1 MKNGYAVRLLRE
13 AWIGFLQQRGHEVF
27 VPERITD
34 AITSY
39 RKEHNS
45 FRWLLFVAAGQVKR
59 LNPSERRQLA
69 REIETAREEGQRPYV
84 VVRFTVPSPKIVI
97 IPAENVLETGSIRS
111 ARGGIPWF
119 E

>member
-1 MKNGYAVRLLRE
+1 MKNRYPAELLRE
-13 AWIGFLQQRGHEVF
+13 AWISFLQQRGHEVS

-39 RKEHNS
+39 RKQHNS
-45 FRWLLFVAAGQVKR
+45 FRWLLFVAEGQVKR
-59 LNPSERRQLA
+59 LTPSERRRLA
-69 REIETAREEGQRPYV
+69 REIETAREEDQRPYV
-84 VVRFTVPSPKIVI
+84 VVRFTVPSSKIVI
-97 IPAENVLETGSIRS
+97 MPAENVLETGDISS